1 MIRAMILSAGYG
13 KRLNPLTLKCP
24 KPLLEIGKETLLSNT
39 INFLEKYGVKE
50 IVINVHFLSDQ
61 IINYL
66 NKKNF
71 NLSINIIKEEDRILD
86 TGGGVLNAIK
96 HFADEPFLIINP
108 DTLWN
113 ENYYEEL
120 KLLEQKIKQDKK
132 CKCTMLVVD
141 KEKSFDKNLKGDFN
155 LIKDLIT
162 KNVEKKH
169 QLIYTGMQI
178 IDPKVFMDY
187 KEKVFSINNIWDQLI
202 KEEKLF
208 GVKSKNEFYHISTLN
223 IYENLKKKFNY

>member
-1 MIRAMILSAGYG
+1 MQKSP
-13 KRLNPLTLKCP
+13 KSLNRFIFLIFIAFYQSTVGFGNDSSD
-24 KPLLEIGKETLLSNT
+24 ENI
-39 INFLEKYGVKE
+39 IFLEKKVRE
-50 IVINVHFLSDQ
+50 IIPAYRFDRIQKSP
-61 IINYL
+61 
-66 NKKNF
+66 
-71 NLSINIIKEEDRILD
+71 IIK
-86 TGGGVLNAIK
+86 
-96 HFADEPFLIINP
+96 INN
-108 DTLWN
+108 D
-113 ENYYEEL
+113 NYYDEL